1 MENKKILKYFN
12 ELTEEWGKIV
22 LMDHLMEKNILREEE
37 LKAVLDKLTA
47 KKTKQGYFISK

>member
-22 LMDHLMEKNILREEE
+22 LMDHLMEKNILRKEE